1 VLNLDNIT
9 HKQFLKKYW
18 QKKPLLIK
26 QGFPNFQNIIEPDEL
41 AGLALEEDFES
52 RMVIG
57 HMGDKGNWQ
66 LKTGPF
72 REEDFASLPK
82 ENWTLLVNG
91 VDRLIP
97 EVGNL
102 LNHFNF
108 LPQWRVD
115 DVMISYAPIG
125 GSVGPHF
132 DVYDVFLL
140 QGKGRRKWTLTT
152 KGCHEENYEQNIPL
166 RLMKKFEVEQMFIL
180 DEGDVLYIPPYVGHH
195 GVALT
200 DDCMTYS
207 FGYRGYA
214 TRELWD
220 SFGEHIAEKEVKNY
234 YQDPDWSDL
243 HGTGEITEASIA
255 QARIALKKL
264 IDDPELFG
272 QWFGSFVTELDQS
285 AQAQYGM
292 SEGDERLDKVSFFAE
307 LEMVACLERSAVCR
321 FAYGKDVDGIYA
333 LFINGDKQNVEGIS
347 ANLIQFICDERGFY
361 SDKIM
366 ALCHSVEDKD
376 FIFALYQELMIDFA
390 EIERA

>member
-1 VLNLDNIT
+1 MLNLGNIT
-9 HKQFLKKYW
+9 QKQFLKSYW

-41 AGLALEEDFES
+41 AGLAIEENFES

-57 HMGDKGNWQ
+57 HVGDKENWQ

-72 REEDFASLPK
+72 QEDDFPTLPK

-97 EVGNL
+97 EVTHL
-102 LNHFNF
+102 LDQFNF

-140 QGKGRRKWTLTT
+140 QGKGQRKWTLTT
-152 KGCHEENYEQNIPL
+152 KDCHEDNYEKNIPL
-166 RLMKKFEVEQMFIL
+166 RLMKKFEIEQTFIL
-180 DEGDVLYIPPYVGHH
+180 EEGDVLYIPPYVGHH

-220 SFGEHIAEKEVKNY
+220 SFGDYIAEKEVKNY

-243 HGTGEITEASIA
+243 QGAGEITEASIV
-255 QARIALKKL
+255 QARMALKKL
-264 IDDPELFG
+264 IDDPKLFG
-272 QWFGSFVTELDQS
+272 QWFGCFVTELDQS
-285 AQAQYGM
+285 AQAQHGVL
-292 SEGDERLDKVSFFAE
+292 EGAERLDEASFFIE
-307 LEMVACLERSAVCR
+307 LEAVACLERSALCR
-321 FAYGKDVDGIYA
+321 FAYGKDIDGVLC
-333 LFINGDKQNVEGIS
+333 LFINGDKKNLVGVNID
-347 ANLIQFICDERGFY
+347 LIQYICNERMLY
-361 SDKIM
+361 SDKII
-366 ALCHSVEDKD
+366 ALSYSVEDKD
-376 FIFALYQELMIDFA
+376 FIYDLYQEQLVDFA
-390 EIERA
+390 EIG